1 MSITLLLGGARSGK
15 SALAVEIGRRHSG
28 PVVFV
33 ATCPVLDDDLAA
45 RIARHRAA
53 RPDWPTIEE
62 PVELG
67 PAVGK
72 VDDGALVIVDC
83 LTLWVSNLM
92 LRGDDEPEVTDAAA
106 AFVGALLDRG
116 GPAVVV
122 SNEVGSGVHPEGEL
136 GRRYR
141 DLLGRVNQIV
151 AAAADTTLLVVAGR
165 ALRLDD
171 PWGVIG

>member
-1 MSITLLLGGARSGK
+1 MITFLLGGVRSGK
-15 SALAVEIGRRHSG
+15 SALAVELGRRHSG

-33 ATCPVLDDDLAA
+33 ATCTASDEELVD
-45 RIARHRAA
+45 RIARHRST

-62 PVELG
+62 PVELAT
-67 PAVGK
+67 AVEK
-72 VDDGALVIVDC
+72 ADREALVIVDC

-92 LRGDDEPEVTDAAA
+92 LRGDDEPAVTGAAGELA
-106 AFVGALLDRG
+106 GALLDRP

-122 SNEVGSGVHPEGEL
+122 SNEVGLGVHPESEL

-141 DLLGRVNQIV
+141 DLLGRANQIV
-151 AAAADTTLLVVAGR
+151 AAAADTTLFVVAGR

-171 PWGVIG
+171 PWGVLG

>member
-1 MSITLLLGGARSGK
+1 MITFLLGGARSGK
-15 SALAVEIGRRHSG
+15 SALAVELGRRHSG

-33 ATCPVLDDDLAA
+33 ATCTASDDDLAE
-45 RIARHRAA
+45 RIARHRST

-62 PVELG
+62 PVALAT
-67 PAVGK
+67 AVEK
-72 VDDGALVIVDC
+72 ADGDALVIVDC

-92 LRGDDEPEVTDAAA
+92 QRGDDEAAVTGAAGELA
-106 AFVGALLDRG
+106 GALLDRR

-122 SNEVGSGVHPEGEL
+122 SNEVGLGVHPESDL

-141 DLLGRVNQIV
+141 DLLGRANQIV
-151 AAAADTTLLVVAGR
+151 AAAADTTLFVVAGR

-171 PWGVIG
+171 PWGVLG

>member
-33 ATCPVLDDDLAA
+33 ATCPALDDDIAA
-45 RIARHRAA
+45 RIARHRAR
-53 RPDWPTIEE
+53 RPEWPTIEE

-67 PAVGK
+67 PAVEK

-92 LRGDDEPEVTDAAA
+92 LRGDDEPEVTDATA
-106 AFVGALLDRG
+106 AFVGALVDRR

-136 GRRYR
+136 GRQYR

-151 AAAADTTLLVVAGR
+151 AAGADTTLLVVAGR

-171 PWGVIG
+171 PWEVIG

>member
-1 MSITLLLGGARSGK
+1 MITFLLGGARSGK
-15 SALAVEIGRRHSG
+15 SALAVELGRRNDG
-28 PVVFV
+28 PVAFV
-33 ATCPVLDDDLAA
+33 ATCPTLDDDLAA

-62 PVELG
+62 PVELAR
-67 PAVGK
+67 AVEK
-72 VDDGALVIVDC
+72 ADDGALVIVDC

-92 LRGDDEPEVTDAAA
+92 LRGDSDEQVEAAA
-106 AFVGALLDRG
+106 DAFVLALRARG
-116 GPAVVV
+116 GGAVIV
-122 SNEVGSGVHPEGEL
+122 SNEVGSGIHPERDL

-151 AAAADTTLLVVAGR
+151 AAGADTTLLVVAGR

-171 PWGVIG
+171 PWNAMR